1 MFCRLVTSAADASND
16 STIEGTILVIFVTL
30 YYFCY
35 SLHKIIVL
43 DDSIFSCW
51 ICQKRGFKISSM
63 VEKFNFMSPICLD
76 YDFDFLRVNFL
87 KLFRPA
93 FCSTYSDE
101 CFCSFQVF
109 MRFYQCSQSSHSIS
123 AIKYHNNNLIW
134 LLNKYGFL
142 TCSCSVL
149 WNGCPK
155 EKSEYISETVCGL
168 ILFW

>member
-1 MFCRLVTSAADASND
+1 MLLMA
-16 STIEGTILVIFVTL
+16 ILSKALFLLFLLHYTIFVIL
-30 YYFCY
+30 PIKLFYLMIPFLVVE
-35 SLHKIIVL
+35 SAE
-43 DDSIFSCW
+43 
-51 ICQKRGFKISSM
+51 KRGFKISSM
-63 VEKFNFMSPICLD
+63 VEKFNFMSLICLD
-76 YDFDFLRVNFL
+76 YHVDFLRVNFL